1 MKTNLTPT
9 LICKEAVSE
18 LQFRTR
24 EVLNNKLDIEHRKR
38 KLDRATVLGNILHNK
53 VKIIFEDNAGI
64 KQVETTIWAVGDKN
78 IVLKYGLT
86 IPIHSIYDI
95 RIL

>member
-1 MKTNLTPT
+1 MKTNVTPT

-18 LQFRTR
+18 LRFKSG
-24 EVLNNKLDIEHRKR
+24 EVLHNKLDIEQRKR
-38 KLDRATVLGNILHNK
+38 KLDRASVLGNILHNK
-53 VKIIFEDNAGI
+53 VKIIFEDNTGK

-86 IPIHSIYDI
+86 IPIHSIHDI